1 MTKPLT
7 EQEIDRLASVPIF
20 AGVPR
25 DQLGWIV
32 RRVEWEHGI
41 GEVEDAVRSALIRG
55 AGADNPAP
63 DAI

>member
-7 EQEIDRLASVPIF
+7 EQEIDLLHKVPVF

-32 RRVEWEHGI
+32 RRVEHEHRI
-41 GEVEDAVRSALIRG
+41 GMDDAPDCVEDYLLRKQE
-55 AGADNPAP
+55 PKT
-63 DAI
+63 

>member
-1 MTKPLT
+1 MSKPLT

-32 RRVEWEHGI
+32 RRVEHEHRI
-41 GEVEDAVRSALIRG
+41 GMDDAPDCVEDYLIRTQESK
-55 AGADNPAP
+55 A
-63 DAI
+63 